1 MITIPNTPTLR
12 TPEASGLGPAGL
24 RFRSILVATDC
35 SATSATAVR
44 LAARLAKEFHARLYV
59 VHAIAPEFYA
69 VDLCAPAPELEL
81 MNLESAHQDLHNY
94 AERIPDLRTVK
105 HEEIV
110 FLGSVED
117 AIQSSGKAHGIDL
130 LVLGSHG
137 RTGFTKMALGS
148 IAEWAI
154 RRLDY
159 PVLVAGPACDRNLLP
174 MKSIVLA
181 ADLSQPTLRTAQ
193 YAVSLAQDYNSR
205 LTVMT
210 VLSAAKEDQDR
221 DELNAKRNLQHL
233 LPSDCGDWCTL
244 KYEVKSGEIA
254 AAILQAAREQ
264 KANLIALTARHRPP
278 LADHRPRTKLAAIIS
293 ASRCPVLVV
302 PARCS

>member
-1 MITIPNTPTLR
+1 
-12 TPEASGLGPAGL
+12 
-24 RFRSILVATDC
+24 
-35 SATSATAVR
+35 
-44 LAARLAKEFHARLYV
+44 
-59 VHAIAPEFYA
+59 
-69 VDLCAPAPELEL
+69 
-81 MNLESAHQDLHNY
+81 
-94 AERIPDLRTVK
+94 VK

-117 AIQSSGKAHGIDL
+117 AIQSAAKAHGVDL

-137 RTGFTKMALGS
+137 RTGFRKMALGS

-159 PVLVAGPACDRNLLP
+159 PVLVAGPACDRNMLP

-181 ADLSQPTLRTAQ
+181 ADLGQPALRTAQ

-210 VLSAAKEDQDR
+210 VLSPAEEDQAG
-221 DELNAKRNLQHL
+221 DELTAKRNLQHL

-254 AAILQAAREQ
+254 PVILQTAAEH

-278 LADHRPRTKLAAIIS
+278 LADHRPKTKLAAIIG